1 MKTKLLIGLL
11 VLLVGCGNTRPDNH
25 DNFATPIASGESCEV
40 PPRPTSGG
48 ATWVVHFSPKG
59 GSTDFLVQAINKAQK
74 SVFVQAYSFT
84 SLPIAQALVAK
95 RQQNRLV
102 EVIVDK
108 SDVKGKGSMIKFLV
122 DGGVPVYI
130 DDKHAI
136 AHNKVMIID
145 GETVF
150 TGSFNFTKAAEE
162 SNAEN
167 SIELTDPKLAEVYQ
181 NNWYT
186 HKQHSSIFGD

>member
-1 MKTKLLIGLL
+1 MKIKLIGLL

-25 DNFATPIASGESCEV
+25 DNFGAPIASGESCEV

-59 GSTDFLVQAINKAQK
+59 GCTDFLVQAINKAQK

-108 SDVKGKGSMIKFLV
+108 GDIKGKGSMIKFLV

-136 AHNKVMIID
+136 AHNKVIVID
-145 GETVF
+145 DETVF